1 MKKKNKVVLYLL
13 LQTLNEKIIKLK
25 IIKLT

>member
-1 MKKKNKVVLYLL
+1 MKKKNKVVLDLL